1 MSDAP
6 ISRRALLTV
15 IRPWIASAVVVLA
28 LALAVRF
35 LVIEPRGVGIACLGE
50 PTPWWCGPGA
60 LRVVISRGGGWGMAS
75 LGVGILALI
84 TGWRPLAVL
93 ACVLGLWGVV
103 LYNAGAAAF
112 GLLFGLLRLV
122 RADTGLTGSDP
133 QRPQGRQQG

>member
-50 PTPWWCGPGA
+50 PTPWWCGPRD
-60 LRVVISRGGGWGMAS
+60 LLVVISRGGGWGMAS

-122 RADTGLTGSDP
+122 RADTGLTGPDP

>member
-6 ISRRALLTV
+6 ISRRALLAV

-35 LVIEPRGVGIACLGE
+35 LVI
-50 PTPWWCGPGA
+50 
-60 LRVVISRGGGWGMAS
+60 WGMAS

-93 ACVLGLWGVV
+93 ACGLGLWGVV

-122 RADTGLTGSDP
+122 RADAGLSGPDP
-133 QRPQGRQQG
+133 ERPQGRQQG

>member
-50 PTPWWCGPGA
+50 PTPWWCGPRD
-60 LRVVISRGGGWGMAS
+60 LLVVISRGGGWGMAS

-122 RADTGLTGSDP
+122 RADTGLTGPDP
-133 QRPQGRQQG
+133 QRPQGRQQR